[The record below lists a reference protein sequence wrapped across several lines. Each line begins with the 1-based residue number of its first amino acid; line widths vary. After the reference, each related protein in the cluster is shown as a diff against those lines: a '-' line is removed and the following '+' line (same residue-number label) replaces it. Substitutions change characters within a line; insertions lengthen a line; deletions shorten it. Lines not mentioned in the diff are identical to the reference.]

1 MKIPMT
7 MLDLAG
13 PFELDK
19 SQGAAQ
25 QVYEHLRTAI
35 VTLAFKPGMILDRNE
50 LARCF
55 GVSVTPVR
63 DALLKLEEEG
73 LVDIFPQHG
82 TRVSAV
88 DLDSARHA
96 HFLRLALELEI
107 ARALARRR
115 DDSLAR
121 GLQAL
126 VARQRD
132 CLAKGDMEAF
142 IQADQAFHQ
151 RMFGAAGAQ
160 DLWRLMRGNSGNMD
174 RLRRLHMQ
182 LNGKA
187 ESVLAEHAEL
197 AAAIGSGDAERAEEC
212 VRRHLSGTLSRLIA
226 LREQYPEYLAN

>member
-1 MKIPMT
+1 MT
-7 MLDLAG
+7 LPDLAG

-19 SQGAAQ
+19 SQGAAL
-25 QVYEHLRTAI
+25 QVYEHLRSAI
-35 VTLAFKPGMILDRNE
+35 VTLAFKPGMVLDRNE

-88 DLDSARHA
+88 DIDSARHA
-96 HFLRLALELEI
+96 HFLRLALEVEI
-107 ARALARRR
+107 ARTLARQR
-115 DDSLAR
+115 DSSLAQ

-126 VARQRD
+126 VTRQRH
-132 CLAKGDMEAF
+132 CLAQGDVEAF
-142 IQADQAFHQ
+142 IHTDQAFHE
-151 RMFGAAGAQ
+151 RMFHAAHAQ

-197 AAAIGSGDAERAEEC
+197 AAAIGDGDTERAEQC
-212 VRRHLSGTLSRLIA
+212 VRRHLSGTLSRLMA
-226 LREQYPEYLAN
+226 LREQYPDYLAT

>member
-1 MKIPMT
+1 
-7 MLDLAG
+7 MLDQAA
-13 PFELDK
+13 PFEPDT
-19 SQGAAQ
+19 SQGAAR
-25 QVYEHLRTAI
+25 QVYEHLRSAI
-35 VTLAFKPGMILDRNE
+35 VTLAFKPGMNLDRNE
-50 LARCF
+50 LARYY

-88 DLDSARHA
+88 DIDSARHA

-107 ARALARRR
+107 ARTVARQR
-115 DDSLAR
+115 DAGLPD

-126 VARQRD
+126 VARQRQ
-132 CLAKGDMEAF
+132 CLERGDVEAF
-142 IQADQAFHQ
+142 IHTDQAFHE
-151 RMFGAAGAQ
+151 RLFAAAGAP
-160 DLWRLMRGNSGNMD
+160 DLWRLMRGSSGNMD

-187 ESVLAEHAEL
+187 ESVLGEHAEL
-197 AAAIGSGDAERAEEC
+197 ADAIAAGDADRAEQC

-226 LREQYPEYLAN
+226 LREQYPEYLAG